1 MADFGFQIILERKE
15 NVPLCSFSGLNDF
28 LKKFIFPEKSPFFEY
43 FGLKREFLSLDGHP
57 FGVYSTISYPI
68 LCLLNVTQTA

>member
-1 MADFGFQIILERKE
+1 MADFGFQIFLERKE
-15 NVPLCSFSGLNDF
+15 NVPFVVFRHLTTFF
-28 LKKFIFPEKSPFFEY
+28 KKIIFPEKSPFFEH

-57 FGVYSTISYPI
+57 FGVFSTISYPI